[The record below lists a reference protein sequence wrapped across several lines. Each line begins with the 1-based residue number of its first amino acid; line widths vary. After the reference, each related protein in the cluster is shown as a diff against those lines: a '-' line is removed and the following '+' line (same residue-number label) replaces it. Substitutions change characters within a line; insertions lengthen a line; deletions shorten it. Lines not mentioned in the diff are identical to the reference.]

1 VTSPSKVHQ
10 WLQARDTLK
19 AEKRALEERL
29 AASNSTTGI
38 AEDVEGE
45 RAAHLE
51 DALQVGPSL

>member
-1 VTSPSKVHQ
+1 VHQ

-51 DALQVGPSL
+51 EALQVGPSL